1 MQDDM
6 PNEEVKKLLIY
17 MIEKYISDPERRT
30 RLIDL
35 ALHRK
40 DPFGSPPVKGIM
52 YDVLSH
58 VNQDMSQDDQE
69 IVSKMAYLFG

>member
-1 MQDDM
+1 MS
-6 PNEEVKKLLIY
+6 NEEVKKLLIY

-35 ALHRK
+35 TLHRK
-40 DPFGSPPVKGIM
+40 DPFGRPPVKGIM

-58 VNQDMSQDDQE
+58 VNQDISRDDDE
-69 IVSKMAYLFG
+69 IVSKMAYFFG